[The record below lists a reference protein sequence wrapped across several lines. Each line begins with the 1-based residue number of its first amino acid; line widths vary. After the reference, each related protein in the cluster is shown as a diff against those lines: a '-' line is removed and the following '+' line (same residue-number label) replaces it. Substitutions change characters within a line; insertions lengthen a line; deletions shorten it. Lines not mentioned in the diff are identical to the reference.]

1 MKEKYDVNILADL
14 NFNNTYTLAVTKET
28 AAKYNLKT
36 ISDLSSISNLLVFSP
51 TLLFMERNDCYVG
64 LEKVYNINFKDIIAI
79 DGAPRYLALINE
91 ESDVIDAFSTDG
103 LLKKYDLVVL
113 EDDKNFFL
121 PYDAIPIVNN
131 RILNEYPEVISLLEE
146 LSNYLNDDVM
156 RELNYQ
162 VDEEKEK
169 PSTVAHNFL
178 IENNLIKEI

>member
-1 MKEKYDVNILADL
+1 M
-14 NFNNTYTLAVTKET
+14 
-28 AAKYNLKT
+28 
-36 ISDLSSISNLLVFSP
+36 
-51 TLLFMERNDCYVG
+51 
-64 LEKVYNINFKDIIAI
+64 
-79 DGAPRYLALINE
+79 
-91 ESDVIDAFSTDG
+91 
-103 LLKKYDLVVL
+103 VL